1 MVEDNAHAKAL
12 GAVFWCFLSEKL
24 GIRFHRF
31 SPSSQ
36 LAIQGGA
43 GILSWLQIEG
53 PSKTSARRIQAR
65 TDRFVGK
72 PRVLCQIRAPGCV
85 HRSSFRLSYL
95 LSLLTCFFIWSSMV
109 FGQVALDS
117 ATSIGQQVSGATPS
131 ITLPHTTAGTNR
143 VLVVGVSINIT
154 NNTGALVT
162 AVTYAGAALT
172 SSGAHNDAGNSR
184 RVEMWY
190 LVSPAIG
197 NNHVLVT

>member
-1 MVEDNAHAKAL
+1 MRSRTACPVISFASFPTKARSRRSWISMVEDNAHAKAL

-31 SPSSQ
+31 SPSRQ
-36 LAIQGGA
+36 FAIQGGA

-65 TDRFVGK
+65 TDRLVGK

-85 HRSSFRLSYL
+85 HRSSFRLSYS

-131 ITLPHTTAGTNR
+131 ITLPHSTTAAGTNR
-143 VLVVGVSINIT
+143 VLVVGVPSTLPIT
-154 NNTGALVT
+154 
-162 AVTYAGAALT
+162 
-172 SSGAHNDAGNSR
+172 
-184 RVEMWY
+184 
-190 LVSPAIG
+190 PAPK
-197 NNHVLVT
+197 

>member
-1 MVEDNAHAKAL
+1 MVEDTAHAKAL
-12 GAVFWCFLSEKL
+12 DAVFWCFLSEKL

-36 LAIQGGA
+36 FAIQGGA
-43 GILSWLQIEG
+43 GILSLLLIEV

-72 PRVLCQIRAPGCV
+72 PRVLGQIRAPGCV
-85 HRSSFRLSYL
+85 HRSSFRLSYS

-143 VLVVGVSINIT
+143 VHQPYQQHRRPSDRRNLRRGSPYKQRGSQRCRQQPQGRNVVPGQ
-154 NNTGALVT
+154 
-162 AVTYAGAALT
+162 
-172 SSGAHNDAGNSR
+172 SGYR
-184 RVEMWY
+184 KQ
-190 LVSPAIG
+190 
-197 NNHVLVT
+197 